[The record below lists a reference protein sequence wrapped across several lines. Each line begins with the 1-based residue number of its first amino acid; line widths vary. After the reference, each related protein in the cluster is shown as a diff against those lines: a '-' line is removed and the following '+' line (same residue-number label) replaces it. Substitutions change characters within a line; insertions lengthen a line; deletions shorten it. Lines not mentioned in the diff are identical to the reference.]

1 MDVYHDDDRCVQRHD
16 EESAIDDGT
25 PQIDDRDDFASVF
38 RDLYEPLVRYARGV
52 TAATASAEDVV
63 QAVFTTL
70 WEDRETIVVQRS
82 LKALLYTMVR
92 NRALNANR
100 NENNKAATTRPQDID
115 AQETVTVGA
124 DEQLAAKNL
133 RRRLSEWIDDLPPRR
148 REAFV
153 LSRYHGLSHEEIARV
168 MDVSKRTADTHVMHA
183 LQDLRRHLDE
193 LRNEDDLP

>member
-1 MDVYHDDDRCVQRHD
+1 MYYDDDRCVQRHG
-16 EESAIDDGT
+16 EESAIGDGIS
-25 PQIDDRDDFASVF
+25 QIDGRDDFSAVF

-52 TAATASAEDVV
+52 TAATGSAEDVV
-63 QAVFTTL
+63 QAVFTKL
-70 WEDRETIVVQRS
+70 WEERETIVVERS

-100 NENNKAATTRPQDID
+100 NEKNKAASARPQDID
-115 AQETVTVGA
+115 DQETAKVGA
-124 DEQLAAKNL
+124 DEHLAAKNL

-153 LSRYHGLSHEEIARV
+153 LSRYHGLSHKEIANV

-193 LRNEDDLP
+193 FRNEDALP